1 MILLFKSFLLLCV
14 ASFIYLV
21 VFRLRT
27 VLIQRILIIPL
38 VIVLCVFTVT
48 PESSTRVANV
58 FGIGRG
64 ADLIFYLAHL
74 TEAFLLL
81 ILYARYQNISRDLEE
96 MVRREA
102 LDRARPPMP
111 LQ

>member
-14 ASFIYLV
+14 VSFLYLV

-27 VLIQRILIIPL
+27 VLIQRVLIIPL
-38 VIVLCVFTVT
+38 ALVLCVFTVA

-64 ADLIFYLAHL
+64 ADLVFYLAHL
-74 TEAFLLL
+74 TEAFFLL
-81 ILYARYQNISRDLEE
+81 ILYARYQNLSRDLEE

-102 LDRARPPMP
+102 LGKNP
-111 LQ
+111 